1 MAWQSGRGKGRR
13 PNWSSSWGEDWWE
26 GWSWSWSDWS
36 SAETGPRSREAKG
49 RPRSRLPSVAVYFGT
64 FDPIHENH
72 IGLAKFALER
82 ELARL
87 VYFVVNGDNPLKPL
101 AASYEERLGLVQRRL
116 EVEDDARIRCFHLAR
131 EETQRMRWSDR
142 ENICNKI
149 RAEAAAKLQN
159 GQLQVVQMVG
169 QDSFEQAVG
178 RSSDAKASRKGR
190 GKGIFA
196 TGIHFLVFPRGHGGA
211 HVQIPRHMKD
221 RVEIAKDY
229 VDPVLL
235 SSTDVRALA
244 CTSEGLSGR
253 VHPALQQQVMD
264 IYTRPRQFF
273 LLFLGPPGSGKTTL
287 GRELEAALGFYHL
300 SGGEAYRAAKAR
312 AAASTRPEAQQQTV
326 AKVFAALALA
336 AARLKPAPVSFD
348 GFLPKDLPDF
358 EEKVGQIGLI
368 VKLQCSSEVLRQRI
382 GDRGSRP
389 HDVPIDADK
398 RVASHE
404 QRSTR
409 EDASLAGLEDSA
421 GIVCELDADAPL
433 HEVLEAVQGLV
444 LQAADEHQIK
454 LPEVVHEQ
462 GSRVLIDDEFW
473 NQIFQE
479 IESSPAQAYNLRRNA
494 TSMRARQGSRN
505 LKNFNNLVKDILI
518 QWGVREVSSH
528 LKGAGQDRVI
538 SALDVASGRG
548 GDQLKFVKASRSQ
561 GCRLCYTA
569 IDVAEAQVQEAT
581 NRLRQG
587 LERQKMLKPTLLAA
601 RFFVGDV
608 AQVAPQQL
616 GMPTEA
622 EPQWFHVASI
632 QFALHYAFSSRE
644 TAQSFLRHAAGNVC
658 SGGLLLITT
667 VDASQM
673 ARIAAQAQDL
683 VYESELLRVTF
694 PDADIHSEIQ
704 KGIAKYGLRYRFDLA
719 GEGID
724 CEEFVVPEEL
734 LTDLLNQIDIEI
746 IAGIPFSELSDPK
759 GSNNSREVAKWILQ
773 RLGESVEDIADAFR
787 VYDNLGLKLT
797 APEQRT
803 VSLYKLY
810 VGRKR
815 PRPSEASCCPG
826 PEEVARS
833 TAQAVSNRSFMEV
846 LDLRSHK

>member
-1 MAWQSGRGKGRR
+1 MTYRG
-13 PNWSSSWGEDWWE
+13 
-26 GWSWSWSDWS
+26 
-36 SAETGPRSREAKG
+36 
-49 RPRSRLPSVAVYFGT
+49 SVS
-64 FDPIHENH
+64 
-72 IGLAKFALER
+72 L
-82 ELARL
+82 
-87 VYFVVNGDNPLKPL
+87 
-101 AASYEERLGLVQRRL
+101 
-116 EVEDDARIRCFHLAR
+116 
-131 EETQRMRWSDR
+131 
-142 ENICNKI
+142 
-149 RAEAAAKLQN
+149 RAEAAAQLH

-169 QDSFEQAVG
+169 QDSFEQALG

-190 GKGIFA
+190 GKGILA

-211 HVQIPRHMKD
+211 DVQVPRHMKD
-221 RVEIAKDY
+221 RVEIVKDY

-235 SSTDVRALA
+235 SSTDVRELA

-253 VHPALQQQVMD
+253 VHPALQQQVME

-287 GRELEAALGFYHL
+287 GRQLEAALGFYHL

-312 AAASTRPEAQQQTV
+312 TAASTRPEAQQQTV

-358 EEKVGQIGLI
+358 EDKVGHIGLI

-389 HDVPIDADK
+389 HDVTIDAEK
-398 RVASHE
+398 RVASYE

-409 EDASLAGLEDSA
+409 EDAALGSFGDSA

-444 LQAADEHQIK
+444 RQAADRHQIK
-454 LPEVVHEQ
+454 LPEVVQEQ
-462 GSRVLIDDEFW
+462 GSRVLIDDGFW
-473 NQIFQE
+473 NQIFEE

-518 QWGVREVSSH
+518 QWGVREVSGH
-528 LKGAGQDRVI
+528 LKRAGQDY
-538 SALDVASGRG
+538 AAE
-548 GDQLKFVKASRSQ
+548 SQ

-587 LERQKMLKPTLLAA
+587 LERQKTLKQTLLAA

-608 AQVAPQQL
+608 AQVAPQQP
-616 GMPTEA
+616 GMPDEA

-632 QFALHYAFSSRE
+632 QFALHYAFSSCE
-644 TAQSFLRHAAGNVC
+644 TAQSFLRHAAGNLC
-658 SGGLLLITT
+658 SRGLLLITT

-673 ARIAAQAQDL
+673 ARIAAEAQDL

-694 PDADIHSEIQ
+694 PDADIHEIQ
-704 KGIAKYGLRYRFDLA
+704 KGIARYGLRYRFDLA

-734 LTDLLNQIDIEI
+734 LTDVLRQLDIDI
-746 IAGIPFSELSDPK
+746 IASVPFSELSDPK
-759 GSNNSREVAKWILQ
+759 GGNTSREVAKCILQ
-773 RLGESVEDIADAFR
+773 RLGESVEDIADAFG
-787 VYDNLGLKLT
+787 VYDNLGLKLS
-797 APEQRT
+797 APEHNT
-803 VSLYKLY
+803 VSLYKRETSS
-810 VGRKR
+810 G
-815 PRPSEASCCPG
+815 
-826 PEEVARS
+826 
-833 TAQAVSNRSFMEV
+833 
-846 LDLRSHK
+846 